1 MNAEFIVK
9 SYYEIRNRN
18 VIRQQYEE
26 SCGAASIATLL
37 NMIDIKQY
45 KEDDILNKFKNV
57 GNNKQN
63 TDMVSFA
70 QLQDVLNEIGYL
82 ATGYQISRNI
92 FNKINIPIIVKIED
106 DPRFPHFVVVLNHKG
121 DFVKIYDLSFGE
133 YISIKS
139 DFLNFCKIPNGI
151 C

>member
-1 MNAEFIVK
+1 
-9 SYYEIRNRN
+9 
-18 VIRQQYEE
+18 
-26 SCGAASIATLL
+26 
-37 NMIDIKQY
+37 MIDIKQY